1 MFILIQY
8 YNFETVRYTYDIRNL
23 DYPNKQL
30 ALKYFDYKLQH
41 CKMYIFEIQ
50 SKFNLLR
57 IEMHDSSD
65 EYEITLNQKG

>member
-41 CKMYIFEIQ
+41 CKMYIFEI
-50 SKFNLLR
+50 
-57 IEMHDSSD
+57 
-65 EYEITLNQKG
+65 